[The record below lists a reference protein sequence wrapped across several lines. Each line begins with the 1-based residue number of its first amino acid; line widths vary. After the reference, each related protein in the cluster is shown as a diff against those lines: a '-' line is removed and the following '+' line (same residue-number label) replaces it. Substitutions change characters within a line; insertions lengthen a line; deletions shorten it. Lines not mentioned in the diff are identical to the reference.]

1 MYSSAFLRM
10 ARYATDFLLCAASD
24 KRRVRILTKIVV
36 VTVLIVV
43 INTNNRFAN
52 KSQFNHGAFIR
63 FDGVGKE
70 IEPVDGAGEGRVIEV
85 TAHVG
90 HGAVKLDPFGG
101 VVISA
106 TNSVS
111 SESNLRS

>member
-1 MYSSAFLRM
+1 M
-10 ARYATDFLLCAASD
+10 
-24 KRRVRILTKIVV
+24 
-36 VTVLIVV
+36 
-43 INTNNRFAN
+43 FAI
-52 KSQFNHGAFIR
+52 KSQFNCGAFIR

-70 IEPVDGAGEGRVIEV
+70 VQSVDGAGEGRVVEV
-85 TAHVG
+85 TADVG